1 MANDQIN
8 QYPITA
14 VTIEDES
21 FFDIDQWTG
30 AAFESQKVPATL
42 MASVFGVNIGNSDL
56 QCTDPIRK
64 LLLQGT
70 DPDGVRFSV
79 RNSADTIDFFKV
91 AGGGIITFNEAFSF
105 PLVDGAVGE
114 VLTTNGSGAVSWAA
128 GGGADTNIGT
138 NDLTISATGT
148 RQLQM
153 FGGLTTDAF
162 NLRNSL
168 DTDNLFSFS
177 GDGTFTIGLGA
188 NNSGGSSL
196 YNVVIGGSATNNGLS
211 NTTIIGHQAF
221 STAFGGTAIGKD
233 AQALGSYGTSVG
245 NLTKS
250 GLNSVAIGSLANASV
265 GQYNISIGEGSSCTG
280 FYGIAMGRYAVAP
293 TDCVVI
299 GSTATAG
306 NVYCTVMGKGAYGS
320 HYSTAYGTNAKAN
333 NQMALAIGASADVTG
348 WSSGLISMSAAAR
361 TNTVHQT
368 LAVNFGLTDHTWR
381 IGHTADQWNIGTG
394 SFGYGTMTP
403 DASAIVQMDSTT
415 KGFLPPVMRT
425 GEKNAIASPAT
436 GLIVF
441 DTDLGKLCV
450 YTGAAWE
457 TVTSV

>member
-79 RNSADTIDFFKV
+79 RNSADTLDFFRV
-91 AGGGIITFNEAFSF
+91 AGGGVITFNEAFSF
-105 PLVDGAVGE
+105 PLVDGGVGE
-114 VLTTNGSGAVSWAA
+114 VLTTDGAGNVSWAA
-128 GGGADTNIGT
+128 AGGGGTNIG
-138 NDLTISATGT
+138 NSDLTISATGV
-148 RQLQM
+148 RELQM
-153 FGGLTTDAF
+153 FDALVTSQF
-162 NLRNSL
+162 NLRNSA
-168 DTDNLFSFS
+168 DTQNIFSF
-177 GDGTFTIGLGA
+177 GGEGTMAIGLNA
-188 NNSGGSSL
+188 NNSGANSQL
-196 YNVVIGGSATNNGLS
+196 NVVIGGGATNGGS
-211 NTTIIGHQAF
+211 SYTTVVGYQA
-221 STAFGGTAIGKD
+221 TASSLFATAIGYNAKSNW
-233 AQALGSYGTSVG
+233 QSVALGY
-245 NLTKS
+245 
-250 GLNSVAIGSLANASV
+250 LANANT
-265 GQYNISIGEGSSCTG
+265 GQYN
-280 FYGIAMGRYAVAP
+280 V
-293 TDCVVI
+293 
-299 GSTATAG
+299 
-306 NVYCTVMGKGAYGS
+306 
-320 HYSTAYGTNAKAN
+320 
-333 NQMALAIGASADVTG
+333 AIGASAATSQYYNIAIG
-348 WSSGLISMSAAAR
+348 RSSNAYDKAIAIGGNATNASALLSIALGYNAISSAASSVMINTSGVAQ
-361 TNTVHQT
+361 TNAQT
-368 LAVNFGLTDHTWR
+368 QSLAVNLGGANHVFNIAETT
-381 IGHTADQWNIGTG
+381 DQWNIGTG

-403 DASAIVQMDSTT
+403 DASAVVQMDSTT

-425 GEKNAIASPAT
+425 AEKGSIASPAT
-436 GLIVF
+436 GLMVF